1 MKTIFSALCRALSVG
16 QGAVLCSV
24 IASEGSTP
32 RGAGAK
38 MLVTEDGS
46 TVGTVGGGAVEYRCA
61 ALARELCREK
71 RSQLQAYDP
80 VHLVSLCRQHQDG
93 CSLTSGAQT
102 PGNLI
107 AVYLGQHNI
116 QDQQVIDVKLC
127 IGKTAFSVI
136 GCLGNKA
143 AAR

>member
-1 MKTIFSALCRALSVG
+1 MDAGQKFPLIERLCQIV
-16 QGAVLCSV
+16 V
-24 IASEGSTP
+24 
-32 RGAGAK
+32 GAGIQAA
-38 MLVTEDGS
+38 D
-46 TVGTVGGGAVEYRCA
+46 AVV
-61 ALARELCREK
+61 
-71 RSQLQAYDP
+71 QLGF
-80 VHLVSLCRQHQDG
+80 CRQHQDG
-93 CSLTSGAQT
+93 CSLTPGAQT